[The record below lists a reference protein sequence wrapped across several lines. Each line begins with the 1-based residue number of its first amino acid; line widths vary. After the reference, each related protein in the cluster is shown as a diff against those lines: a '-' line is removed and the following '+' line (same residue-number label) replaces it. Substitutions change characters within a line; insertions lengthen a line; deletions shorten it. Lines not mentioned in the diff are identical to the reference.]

1 MGWDGMGWGGMARRR
16 QHLAI
21 DPAGLARLQL
31 LAEPQ
36 RARERRVAR
45 RGLRGTRRAVSRH
58 RGDA

>member
-1 MGWDGMGWGGMARRR
+1 MARRR